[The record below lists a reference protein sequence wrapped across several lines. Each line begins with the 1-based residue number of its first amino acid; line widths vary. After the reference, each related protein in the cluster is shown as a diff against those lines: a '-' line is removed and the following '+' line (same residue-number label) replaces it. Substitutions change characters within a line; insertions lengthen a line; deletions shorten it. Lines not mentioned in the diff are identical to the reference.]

1 MIRKSGNRFSEE
13 IMRKT
18 KSHAPHE
25 AKVKTFRFLPF
36 AAVATMQI
44 ALVLCPA
51 IARADIQVE
60 LWDGQRAMAMIVDQL
75 RFTPRSIGAP
85 GHQQTIDYI
94 KAELA
99 KTSVE
104 VVTTQDWVYQG
115 DDGKAHAM
123 TNIVARFQPQNPRRV
138 IVATHYD
145 SIVRAYRDAKTP
157 GAPMPGANNSAS
169 GVAVLLETA
178 RVLSLLPKP
187 PVGID
192 MIFFDGEEGPKALG
206 AGDPEWRAL
215 GSPHF
220 VDHLKD
226 YYPTTQPEKAVVFD
240 MVCAK
245 NIQLKPEPSSL
256 VSAMVEVKKF
266 WGTGIAIAPSAFV
279 TKVTTYPI
287 SDDHTALAEAGIPS
301 FLVIDFDYE
310 PWFNTTA
317 DTPDKCDPQSLE
329 AVGRTLTRYLYL
341 P

>member
-1 MIRKSGNRFSEE
+1 MMKLL
-13 IMRKT
+13 
-18 KSHAPHE
+18 
-25 AKVKTFRFLPF
+25 RFLPF
-36 AAVATMQI
+36 AAAAAMQVGV
-44 ALVLCPA
+44 VLCPA
-51 IARADIQVE
+51 TASADIQIE
-60 LWDGQRAMAMIVDQL
+60 LWDGQRAMGHIEEQL
-75 RFTPRSIGAP
+75 RFTPRSLDTP
-85 GHQQTIDYI
+85 GHQQTIDFI
-94 KAELA
+94 KAALA
-99 KTSVE
+99 KTSVDA
-104 VVTTQDWVYQG
+104 VTTQDWVFRSN
-115 DDGKAHAM
+115 DGKAHAM
-123 TNIVARFQPQNPRRV
+123 TNVVARFQPQNPHRV

-145 SIVRAYRDAKTP
+145 SIVRAYRDPKTP
-157 GAPMPGANNSAS
+157 QAPMPGANNSAS

-192 MIFFDGEEGPKALG
+192 MIFFDGEEGPISLG
-206 AGDPEWRAL
+206 AGDPEWKAL

-226 YYPTTQPEKAVVFD
+226 YYPSAKPEKAVVFD

-256 VSAMVEVKKF
+256 MGAMAEVKKF
-266 WGTGIAIAPSAFV
+266 WGTGIAIAPAAFV
-279 TKVTTYPI
+279 TRATSYPI

-310 PWFNTTA
+310 PWFNTTG
-317 DTPDKCDPQSLE
+317 DTLDKCDPHSLE

>member
-1 MIRKSGNRFSEE
+1 
-13 IMRKT
+13 
-18 KSHAPHE
+18 
-25 AKVKTFRFLPF
+25 
-36 AAVATMQI
+36 MQI

-51 IARADIQVE
+51 SARAEIQVE
-60 LWDGQRAMAMIVDQL
+60 MWDGGRAMGMITEQL
-75 RFTPRSIGAP
+75 RFTPRSLDTP
-85 GHQQTIDYI
+85 GHQQTIDFI
-94 KAELA
+94 KAALA
-99 KTSVE
+99 KTNVDA
-104 VVTTQDWVYQG
+104 VTTQDWVFRSA
-115 DDGKAHAM
+115 DGTAHAM
-123 TNIVARFQPQNPRRV
+123 TNVVARFQPQNPRRI

-157 GAPMPGANNSAS
+157 EAPMPGANNSAS

-226 YYPTTQPEKAVVFD
+226 YYPTTRPEKAVVFD

-256 VSAMVEVKKF
+256 ISAMPEVKKF
-266 WGTGIAIAPSAFV
+266 WGAGVALAPSAFV
-279 TKVTTYPI
+279 TKTTTYPI

-310 PWFNTTA
+310 PWFNTTN
-317 DTPDKCDPQSLE
+317 DTADKCDPQSLE

>member
-1 MIRKSGNRFSEE
+1 VKIR
-13 IMRKT
+13 
-18 KSHAPHE
+18 
-25 AKVKTFRFLPF
+25 RFLPF
-36 AAVATMQI
+36 AAAAAMHI

-51 IARADIQVE
+51 IARAEIEVE
-60 LWDGQRAMAMIVDQL
+60 LWDGERAMAMITEQL
-75 RFTPRSIGAP
+75 RFTPRSLDTP
-85 GHQQTIDYI
+85 GHQQTIDFI
-94 KAELA
+94 KATLA
-99 KTSVE
+99 KTNVE
-104 VVTTQDWVYQG
+104 SVTTQDWVFRSA
-115 DDGKAHAM
+115 DGKAHAM
-123 TNIVARFQPQNPRRV
+123 TNVVARFQPQNPRRV

-157 GAPMPGANNSAS
+157 EAPMPGANNSAS

-226 YYPTTQPEKAVVFD
+226 YYPAAKPEKAVVFD

-256 VSAMVEVKKF
+256 MSAMPEVKKF
-266 WGTGIAIAPSAFV
+266 WGAGVGIAPSAFV
-279 TKVTTYPI
+279 TKSTSYPI

-310 PWFNTTA
+310 PWFNTTN

>member
-1 MIRKSGNRFSEE
+1 
-13 IMRKT
+13 
-18 KSHAPHE
+18 
-25 AKVKTFRFLPF
+25 VKIRFLPF
-36 AAVATMQI
+36 AAAAAMQI
-44 ALVLCPA
+44 ALVLWPA
-51 IARADIQVE
+51 TARADIQVE
-60 LWDGQRAMAMIVDQL
+60 LWDGQRAMALIAEQL
-75 RFTPRSIGAP
+75 RFTPRSLDTA
-85 GHQQTIDYI
+85 GHQQTIDLI
-94 KAELA
+94 KATLA
-99 KTSVE
+99 KTNVDA
-104 VVTTQDWVYQG
+104 VTTQDWVYRSA
-115 DDGKAHAM
+115 DGKAHAM
-123 TNIVARFQPQNPRRV
+123 TNVVARFQPQNPRRV

-145 SIVRAYRDAKTP
+145 SIVRAYRDPKTP
-157 GAPMPGANNSAS
+157 EAAMPGANNSAS

-187 PVGID
+187 SVGID

-226 YYPTTQPEKAVVFD
+226 YYPATKPEKAVVFD

-256 VSAMVEVKKF
+256 IGAMAEVKKF
-266 WGTGIAIAPSAFV
+266 WSTGAGIAPSAFV

-310 PWFNTTA
+310 PWFNTTG
-317 DTPDKCDPQSLE
+317 DTLDKCDPQSLE